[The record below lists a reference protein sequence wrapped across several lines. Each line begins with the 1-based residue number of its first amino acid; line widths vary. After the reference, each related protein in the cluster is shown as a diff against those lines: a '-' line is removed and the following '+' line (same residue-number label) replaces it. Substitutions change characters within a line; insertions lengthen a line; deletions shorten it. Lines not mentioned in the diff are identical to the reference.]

1 LTMRR
6 SADEIVYLRRLRR
19 RERWWWWIDG
29 RSCPGCGKLWRR
41 THTAALDARP
51 EWVECVACEQK
62 RLNGEW
68 TRDAEAEFIAKA
80 RAVFPG
86 SHEPVRSIGTAPSAR
101 SRTGSQLR
109 FDGGEAA

>member
-1 LTMRR
+1 VKRT
-6 SADEIVYLRRLRR
+6 ADEIVHLRKSPRR
-19 RERWWWWIDG
+19 KRWWELDG
-29 RSCPGCGKLWRR
+29 RSCPGCGTLWRR
-41 THTAALDARP
+41 MHTAALNARP
-51 EWVECVACEQK
+51 GWAECLECEQR

-68 TRDAEAEFIAKA
+68 TRDAEAAFIAKA
-80 RAVFPG
+80 RAAFPG